1 VNLAEYDA
9 LSFDCYGTLID
20 WETGIVSVLTPWARE
35 AGVDLTDEELLQ
47 AYAENE
53 ELTERE
59 NPTALYPAILA
70 DTFRRIGASLGAE
83 VSDEWAD
90 RLSASLPSWPAFPD
104 SHDAL
109 VSLGKDYKLII
120 LSNVHRAGFTASNA
134 LLDIRFDKIITA
146 EDVGA
151 YKPAPNH
158 FEALDAALAELD
170 VPRQRLLHVA
180 QSLFHDHVPAKRHG
194 LASVWINRRHDRPAG
209 GATREAVEEYSYG
222 LEFPSM
228 EEFAA
233 AARASKS

>member
-1 VNLAEYDA
+1 
-9 LSFDCYGTLID
+9 
-20 WETGIVSVLTPWARE
+20 
-35 AGVDLTDEELLQ
+35 
-47 AYAENE
+47 
-53 ELTERE
+53 
-59 NPTALYPAILA
+59 
-70 DTFRRIGASLGAE
+70 
-83 VSDEWAD
+83 
-90 RLSASLPSWPAFPD
+90 
-104 SHDAL
+104 
-109 VSLGKDYKLII
+109 
-120 LSNVHRAGFTASNA
+120 
-134 LLDIRFDKIITA
+134 
-146 EDVGA
+146 VGA

-170 VPRQRLLHVA
+170 VPQQRLLHVA